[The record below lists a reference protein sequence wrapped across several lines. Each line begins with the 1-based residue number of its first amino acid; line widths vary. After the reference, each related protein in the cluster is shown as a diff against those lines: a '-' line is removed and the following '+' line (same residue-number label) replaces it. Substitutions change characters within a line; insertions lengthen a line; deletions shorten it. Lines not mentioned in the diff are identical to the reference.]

1 MTSETKAAARAVQVR
16 CSFCAKPGSEV
27 AKVVAGP
34 GVYIC
39 NECIGLC
46 NDVLQAEQ
54 QRPSKPPEQRPAGP
68 EQPPAGPEEPPAG
81 PEQQVPAWEES
92 MTDEQILD
100 LLPRIAA
107 VAAQTQASLQ
117 RLVTILRERRV
128 TWARIGAAL
137 QITRQSAWE
146 RFSGEE

>member
-1 MTSETKAAARAVQVR
+1 VASETQGGVAASQVR
-16 CSFCAKPGSEV
+16 CSFCGKPSSEV
-27 AKVVAGP
+27 EKVIAGP

-39 NECIGLC
+39 NVCVSLC
-46 NDVLQAEQ
+46 NDILETERRKPTAEPKTQ
-54 QRPSKPPEQRPAGP
+54 LPD
-68 EQPPAGPEEPPAG
+68 
-81 PEQQVPAWEES
+81 WNES

-100 LLPRIAA
+100 MLPRIAA
-107 VAAQTQASLQ
+107 VGAQTEASLQ
-117 RLVTILRERRV
+117 QLISVLRERRV

>member
-1 MTSETKAAARAVQVR
+1 MTSETPAATVIQVR
-16 CSFCAKPGSEV
+16 CSFCAKQGSDVE
-27 AKVVAGP
+27 KVIAGP

-39 NECIGLC
+39 NECVGLC
-46 NDVLQAEQ
+46 NDILRGEQ
-54 QRPSKPPEQRPAGP
+54 QKPSEPETQLPVWD
-68 EQPPAGPEEPPAG
+68 ET
-81 PEQQVPAWEES
+81 

-107 VAAQTQASLQ
+107 VGAQTEASLQ
-117 RLVTILRERRV
+117 RLVAILRARRV
-128 TWARIGAAL
+128 TWVRIGTVL

>member
-1 MTSETKAAARAVQVR
+1 MTSEAETGKQAAAGAAAIQVR
-16 CSFCAKPGSEV
+16 CSFCAKPSSEV
-27 AKVVAGP
+27 AKVIAGP

-39 NECIGLC
+39 NECIELC
-46 NDVLQAEQ
+46 GAILAQEQ
-54 QRPSKPPEQRPAGP
+54 QKPS
-68 EQPPAGPEEPPAG
+68 QP
-81 PEQQVPAWEES
+81 QTQLPAWDEA

-100 LLPRIAA
+100 LLPRIAS
-107 VAAQTQASLQ
+107 VGAQTEASLQ
-117 RLVTILRERRV
+117 RLVTVLRSRSV

>member
-1 MTSETKAAARAVQVR
+1 MASETQSAATTVEVR
-16 CSFCAKPGSEV
+16 CSFCAKPASEV
-27 AKVVAGP
+27 QKVIAGP

-39 NECIGLC
+39 NQCVGLC
-46 NDVLQAEQ
+46 HDILRDEEQ
-54 QRPSKPPEQRPAGP
+54 KPPQP
-68 EQPPAGPEEPPAG
+68 EAQL
-81 PEQQVPAWEES
+81 PAWDES
-92 MTDEQILD
+92 MTDEQILK

-107 VAAQTQASLQ
+107 VGEQTEASLQ

-128 TWARIGAAL
+128 TWAQIGAAL

>member
-1 MTSETKAAARAVQVR
+1 MTSETQAAATAIQAG
-16 CSFCAKPGSEV
+16 CSFCAKPSSEV
-27 AKVVAGP
+27 EKLIAGP

-39 NECIGLC
+39 NVCVGRCTDIL
-46 NDVLQAEQ
+46 DAEQ
-54 QRPSKPPEQRPAGP
+54 QKPSQPGTQR
-68 EQPPAGPEEPPAG
+68 
-81 PEQQVPAWEES
+81 PAWEET

-100 LLPRIAA
+100 MLPPIAA
-107 VAAQTQASLQ
+107 RTEASLQ

-128 TWARIGAAL
+128 TWARIGTAL

>member
-1 MTSETKAAARAVQVR
+1 MTSETQAATTAIQVR
-16 CSFCAKPGSEV
+16 CSFCAKPSAEV
-27 AKVVAGP
+27 EKVIAGP

-39 NECIGLC
+39 NECVGLC
-46 NDVLQAEQ
+46 NDIIGAERQ
-54 QRPSKPPEQRPAGP
+54 KPPSEKGTQL
-68 EQPPAGPEEPPAG
+68 
-81 PEQQVPAWEES
+81 PAWDAA

-107 VAAQTQASLQ
+107 VGAQTEASLQ

>member
-1 MTSETKAAARAVQVR
+1 MTSEAQDAATAVQAR
-16 CSFCAKPGSEV
+16 FCSFCAKTSSQVE
-27 AKVVAGP
+27 KMIAGP

-39 NECIGLC
+39 NGCVGRC
-46 NDVLQAEQ
+46 NDILEAESRKSAKLEAQ
-54 QRPSKPPEQRPAGP
+54 PAEPKG
-68 EQPPAGPEEPPAG
+68 QPAEPKGQLA
-81 PEQQVPAWEES
+81 AWDES

-107 VAAQTQASLQ
+107 VGSQTEASLQ
-117 RLVTILRERRV
+117 RLVAILRERRM
-128 TWARIGAAL
+128 TWARIGSAL

>member
-1 MTSETKAAARAVQVR
+1 MSSETQAPATAIQVR
-16 CSFCAKPGSEV
+16 CSFCAKPSSDVE
-27 AKVVAGP
+27 KVIAGP

-39 NECIGLC
+39 NECVGLC
-46 NDVLQAEQ
+46 SDILQAERQ
-54 QRPSKPPEQRPAGP
+54 KPSGP
-68 EQPPAGPEEPPAG
+68 GTKL
-81 PEQQVPAWEES
+81 PAWEET

-100 LLPRIAA
+100 LLPRVAA
-107 VAAQTQASLQ
+107 VGAQTEASLQ

>member
-1 MTSETKAAARAVQVR
+1 MTSGAQGATSQTQDPATAKQRVR

-27 AKVVAGP
+27 EKVIAGP

-39 NECIGLC
+39 NECVGLC
-46 NDVLQAEQ
+46 NEILAGEALKAAEPKAQ
-54 QRPSKPPEQRPAGP
+54 LA
-68 EQPPAGPEEPPAG
+68 
-81 PEQQVPAWEES
+81 AWDES
-92 MTDEQILD
+92 MSDEQILD

-107 VAAQTQASLQ
+107 VGAQTEASIQ

-128 TWARIGAAL
+128 TWTRIGAAL
-137 QITRQSAWE
+137 QVTRQSAWE

>member
-1 MTSETKAAARAVQVR
+1 MTSRTQTSKALHVR
-16 CSFCAKPGSEV
+16 CSFCAKPSSEV
-27 AKVVAGP
+27 EKVIAGP

-39 NECIGLC
+39 NECVGLC
-46 NDVLQAEQ
+46 NDILAAEQ
-54 QRPSKPPEQRPAGP
+54 QKPSEPEAQLP
-68 EQPPAGPEEPPAG
+68 
-81 PEQQVPAWEES
+81 VWEET
-92 MTDEQILD
+92 MTDEQILE

-107 VAAQTQASLQ
+107 VNAQTEVSLQ

-137 QITRQSAWE
+137 QMTRQSAWE

>member
-1 MTSETKAAARAVQVR
+1 MTSGTRAAATETEVR

-27 AKVVAGP
+27 EKVIAGP

-39 NECIGLC
+39 NECVGLC
-46 NDVLQAEQ
+46 SDILGAEL
-54 QRPSKPPEQRPAGP
+54 RKPS
-68 EQPPAGPEEPPAG
+68 EPSA
-81 PEQQVPAWEES
+81 QLPAWEES

-107 VAAQTQASLQ
+107 VGAQTEASLQ
-117 RLVTILRERRV
+117 RLVTILRERKV
-128 TWARIGAAL
+128 TWARIGTAL

>member
-1 MTSETKAAARAVQVR
+1 MTSETQGATTAIQVR
-16 CSFCAKPGSEV
+16 CSFCAKPSSEV
-27 AKVVAGP
+27 GKVIAGP

-39 NECIGLC
+39 NECVELC
-46 NDVLQAEQ
+46 NDILRAEQ
-54 QRPSKPPEQRPAGP
+54 QEPSDPGAQL
-68 EQPPAGPEEPPAG
+68 
-81 PEQQVPAWEES
+81 PAWEET

-100 LLPRIAA
+100 LLPRVAA
-107 VAAQTQASLQ
+107 VGAQTEASLQ
-117 RLVTILRERRV
+117 RLVTILRGHRV

>member
-1 MTSETKAAARAVQVR
+1 MTSDTAVLPR
-16 CSFCAKPGSEV
+16 CSFCAKPSSEV
-27 AKVVAGP
+27 EKVIAGP

-39 NECIGLC
+39 NECVGLC
-46 NDVLQAEQ
+46 NDILESER
-54 QRPSKPPEQRPAGP
+54 QRPTE
-68 EQPPAGPEEPPAG
+68 
-81 PEQQVPAWEES
+81 VPDWDES

-107 VAAQTQASLQ
+107 VGTQTETSLQ
-117 RLVTILRERRV
+117 RMVGILRERRV

>member
-1 MTSETKAAARAVQVR
+1 MTGETQAVTTSTQVR
-16 CSFCAKPGSEV
+16 CSFCAKPSSEV
-27 AKVVAGP
+27 EKVIAGP

-39 NECIGLC
+39 NECVGLC
-46 NDVLQAEQ
+46 NDILRAEQ
-54 QRPSKPPEQRPAGP
+54 EKPTDPGMQL
-68 EQPPAGPEEPPAG
+68 
-81 PEQQVPAWEES
+81 PAWVET
-92 MTDEQILD
+92 MTDEQILN

-107 VAAQTQASLQ
+107 VGAQTEASLQ

-137 QITRQSAWE
+137 RITRQSAWE

>member
-1 MTSETKAAARAVQVR
+1 MPSETQGTATAIQVR
-16 CSFCAKPGSEV
+16 CSFCAKPSSEV
-27 AKVVAGP
+27 EKVIAGP

-39 NECIGLC
+39 NECVGLC
-46 NDVLQAEQ
+46 NDILGAEKQ
-54 QRPSKPPEQRPAGP
+54 KPSES
-68 EQPPAGPEEPPAG
+68 EL
-81 PEQQVPAWEES
+81 PAWEET

-100 LLPRIAA
+100 LLPRIAS
-107 VAAQTQASLQ
+107 VGAQTEASLQ

>member
-1 MTSETKAAARAVQVR
+1 MASETQDVAPEVQVR

-27 AKVVAGP
+27 EKVIAGP

-39 NECIGLC
+39 NECVGLC
-46 NDVLQAEQ
+46 ADILRAERQ
-54 QRPSKPPEQRPAGP
+54 KPS
-68 EQPPAGPEEPPAG
+68 EPG
-81 PEQQVPAWEES
+81 TQLPAWEET
-92 MTDEQILD
+92 MTDEQVLD

-107 VAAQTQASLQ
+107 VGAQTEASLQ

>member
-1 MTSETKAAARAVQVR
+1 MTSETRSAATAARVR
-16 CSFCAKPGSEV
+16 CSFCAKPASDVE
-27 AKVVAGP
+27 KVIAGP

-39 NECIGLC
+39 NECVGLC
-46 NDVLQAEQ
+46 GEILREE
-54 QRPSKPPEQRPAGP
+54 RRKPAGP
-68 EQPPAGPEEPPAG
+68 AA
-81 PEQQVPAWEES
+81 QVPAWDES
-92 MTDEQILD
+92 MTDEQILG

-107 VAAQTQASLQ
+107 VGAQPEASLQ
-117 RLVTILRERRV
+117 RMVAILRERRV

>member
-1 MTSETKAAARAVQVR
+1 MSGEARAATATQVR
-16 CSFCAKPGSEV
+16 CSFCGKPSSDVE
-27 AKVVAGP
+27 KVIAGP

-46 NDVLQAEQ
+46 NDILAAEQ
-54 QRPSKPPEQRPAGP
+54 QKPSGAEAQLPAS
-68 EQPPAGPEEPPAG
+68 EETAP
-81 PEQQVPAWEES
+81 
-92 MTDEQILD
+92 DEQILE
-100 LLPRIAA
+100 LLPRVAA
-107 VAAQTQASLQ
+107 VGAQTEARLQ
-117 RLVTILRERRV
+117 RLVTILRERKV

>member
-1 MTSETKAAARAVQVR
+1 MASETQDVAPQVQVR
-16 CSFCAKPGSEV
+16 CSFCAKPSSEV
-27 AKVVAGP
+27 EKVIAGP

-39 NECIGLC
+39 NQCVGLC
-46 NDVLQAEQ
+46 NDILGAE
-54 QRPSKPPEQRPAGP
+54 RRKSAEPA
-68 EQPPAGPEEPPAG
+68 ADLT
-81 PEQQVPAWEES
+81 AWDES

-107 VAAQTQASLQ
+107 VGAQTEASLQ

-128 TWARIGAAL
+128 TWARIGTAL
-137 QITRQSAWE
+137 RITRQSAWE

>member
-1 MTSETKAAARAVQVR
+1 MTSETQAAAAAIHVR
-16 CSFCAKPGSEV
+16 CSFCAKPSSEV
-27 AKVVAGP
+27 GKMIAGP

-39 NECIGLC
+39 NECVGLC
-46 NDVLQAEQ
+46 NDILRAEQ
-54 QRPSKPPEQRPAGP
+54 HKPS
-68 EQPPAGPEEPPAG
+68 EPG
-81 PEQQVPAWEES
+81 TQLPAWEET

-107 VAAQTQASLQ
+107 VGAQTEASLQ
-117 RLVTILRERRV
+117 RLVTILRGRRV

-137 QITRQSAWE
+137 QVTRQSAWE